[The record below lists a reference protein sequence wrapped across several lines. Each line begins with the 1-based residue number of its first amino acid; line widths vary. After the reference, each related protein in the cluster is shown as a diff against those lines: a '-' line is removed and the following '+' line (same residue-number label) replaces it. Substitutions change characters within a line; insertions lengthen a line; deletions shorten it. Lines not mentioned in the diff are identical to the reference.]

1 MIDRDKDP
9 CASKQQGVAS
19 QHQVTRRGI
28 KKSSKRHDDFM
39 KALFR
44 SRIAGRVTV
53 SLRALVWRALLLAGR
68 MLFPAF
74 RRVFRQETKRRSSSR
89 AAPLMVFVCSAS
101 NTAAFRFA
109 GIPIVKDGDGN
120 CLVVTASMP

>member
-39 KALFR
+39 KAQFR
-44 SRIAGRVTV
+44 SRIAGRVTR
-53 SLRALVWRALLLAGR
+53 SLRALVWRTLLLAGR
-68 MLFPAF
+68 ILF
-74 RRVFRQETKRRSSSR
+74 SGI
-89 AAPLMVFVCSAS
+89 SAS
-101 NTAAFRFA
+101 
-109 GIPIVKDGDGN
+109 ISPGN
-120 CLVVTASMP
+120 EAEVEFKGRPSHGLRLLSQQHGGVPLRRNSHCQR